1 MKEIKMT
8 PEVKDTSKKYQ
19 ITLKTI
25 FGLEQ
30 VLTEELAELGYS
42 DVTTLNRAVQLRG
55 TMRDVYFLNLHIR
68 CAISILVEIKTFTI
82 RNEQDLFKKCMQID
96 WTNYFTLDKTFA
108 VKGAVFSDLFK
119 HSQFPFLLV
128 KDAIVDTFRNV
139 SGNRPDVNIKTP
151 QVVFDVYI
159 IQDKVTISLN
169 TSGLPLFQRGYREA
183 IGEAPMNEVVA
194 AGLIRMTNWDRKSPF
209 IDPFCGSGTLLIE
222 AAFLATGIP
231 SNIER
236 QHYAFK
242 NFIGYDEQLW
252 EEIYSSAKKHVKE
265 LPCRIVGS
273 DLSDEM
279 VTKTRRNLRG
289 LVFGRFIE
297 TSVQSFEHVKRIED
311 KGVVVT
317 NPPYGLR
324 MGDNIEEMYEQLGS
338 WMKNEMKGYD
348 CWVISGSEEGFK
360 TLGLRPDRKI
370 KVFNGDIECSFRK
383 YSIYDGTKKLHKLV
397 DPEKEGLDTID
408 SEETEEIEQED

>member
-1 MKEIKMT
+1 MT
-8 PEVKDTSKKYQ
+8 AEVKSNSQKYK

-30 VLTEELAELGYS
+30 VLTEELNELGYK
-42 DVTTLNRAVQLRG
+42 DVKTLNRAVQVSG
-55 TMRDVYFLNLHIR
+55 TLRDVYFLNLHTR
-68 CAISILVEIKTFTI
+68 CAISILVEVKNFTI
-82 RNEQDLFKKCMQID
+82 RNEDDLYKKCMQID
-96 WTNYFTLDKTFA
+96 WTKYFTLDKTFA
-108 VKGAVFSDLFK
+108 VKGAVFSEMFK
-119 HSQFPFLLV
+119 HSQYPFLVV
-128 KDAIVDTFRNV
+128 KDAIVDTFRNI
-139 SGNRPDVNIKTP
+139 SGNRPDVNIKNP

-159 IQDKVTISLN
+159 QKDNVTISLN

-242 NFIGYDEQLW
+242 NFNGFDEQLW
-252 EEIYSSAKKHVKE
+252 EEIYNSAIKRVTE

-279 VTKTRRNLRG
+279 ITKARRNLRG

-297 TSVQSFEHVKRIED
+297 TSVQSFEDVKRIGD

-317 NPPYGLR
+317 NPPYGMR
-324 MGDNIEEMYEQLGS
+324 MGENIEEMYEMLGN
-338 WMKNEMKGYD
+338 WMKSEMKGYD
-348 CWVISGSEEGFK
+348 CWVISSSDEGFK
-360 TLGLRPDRKI
+360 TLGLKPDRKI
-370 KVFNGDIECSFRK
+370 KVYNGDIECSFRK

-397 DPEKEGLDTID
+397 DGND
-408 SEETEEIEQED
+408 

>member
-1 MKEIKMT
+1 MRT
-8 PEVKDTSKKYQ
+8 EVKDNSQKYK

-30 VLTEELAELGYS
+30 VLTEELQELGYS
-42 DVTTLNRAVQLRG
+42 EVTTLNRAVQIRG

-82 RNEQDLFKKCMQID
+82 RYEDDLYKKCMQID
-96 WTNYFTLDKTFA
+96 WTDYFTLDKSFA

-119 HSQFPFLLV
+119 HSQYPFLVV
-128 KDAIVDTFRNV
+128 KDAIVDTFRNK

-159 IQDKVTISLN
+159 QQDKVTVSLN

-242 NFIGYDEQLW
+242 NFNGFDEEMW
-252 EEIYSSAKKHVKE
+252 EEIYGAAKKRVTE
-265 LPCRIVGS
+265 LPCRIMGS

-279 VTKTRRNLRG
+279 VIKARRNLRG

-297 TSVQSFEHVKRIED
+297 TSVKSFEEVKRIDEA
-311 KGVVVT
+311 GVVVT
-317 NPPYGLR
+317 NPPYGVR
-324 MGDNIEEMYEQLGS
+324 MGEEIEEMYEQLGS

-348 CWVISGSEEGFK
+348 CWVISASDEGFK
-360 TLGLRPDRKI
+360 TLGLKPDKKI
-370 KVFNGDIECSFRK
+370 KVYNGDIECSFRK
-383 YSIYDGTKKLHKLV
+383 YAIYDGSKKWSKLNPATKS
-397 DPEKEGLDTID
+397 DD
-408 SEETEEIEQED
+408 

>member
-1 MKEIKMT
+1 MT
-8 PEVKDTSKKYQ
+8 TEVKDNSQKFK

-30 VLTEELAELGYS
+30 VLTEELIELGFKE
-42 DVTTLNRAVQLRG
+42 VTTLNRAVQLVG
-55 TMRDVYFLNLHIR
+55 TLRDVYFLNLNVR
-68 CAISILVEIKTFTI
+68 CAISILVEIKTFSI
-82 RNEQDLFKKCMQID
+82 RNEDDLYKKCMQID
-96 WTNYFTLDKTFA
+96 WTKYFTLDKTFA
-108 VKGAVFSDLFK
+108 VKGAVFSDMFK
-119 HSQFPFLLV
+119 HSQYPFLLV

-159 IQDKVTISLN
+159 QKDKVTISLN
-169 TSGLPLFQRGYREA
+169 TSGLPLFQRGYRES

-194 AGLIRMTNWDRKSPF
+194 AGLIRMTGWDRKSPF

-242 NFIGYDEQLW
+242 NFIGFDEKLW
-252 EEIYSSAKKHVKE
+252 EEIYDSAKKRVTE
-265 LPCRIVGS
+265 LPCRIIGS
-273 DLSDEM
+273 DISDEM
-279 VTKTRRNLRG
+279 ITKTRRNLRG

-297 TSVQSFEHVKRIED
+297 TSVQSFEEVKRVGD
-311 KGVVVT
+311 SGVVVT
-317 NPPYGLR
+317 NPPYGVR
-324 MGDNIEEMYEQLGS
+324 MGDEIEEMYETLGS

-348 CWVISGSEEGFK
+348 CWVISASEEGFK

-370 KVFNGDIECSFRK
+370 KVFNGDLECSFRK
-383 YSIYDGTKKLHKLV
+383 YSIYDGTKKLHKLI
-397 DPEKEGLDTID
+397 DPDKAKIETTND
-408 SEETEEIEQED
+408 EEE

>member
-1 MKEIKMT
+1 
-8 PEVKDTSKKYQ
+8 
-19 ITLKTI
+19 
-25 FGLEQ
+25 
-30 VLTEELAELGYS
+30 
-42 DVTTLNRAVQLRG
+42 
-55 TMRDVYFLNLHIR
+55 
-68 CAISILVEIKTFTI
+68 
-82 RNEQDLFKKCMQID
+82 
-96 WTNYFTLDKTFA
+96 
-108 VKGAVFSDLFK
+108 
-119 HSQFPFLLV
+119 
-128 KDAIVDTFRNV
+128 
-139 SGNRPDVNIKTP
+139 
-151 QVVFDVYI
+151 
-159 IQDKVTISLN
+159 
-169 TSGLPLFQRGYREA
+169 
-183 IGEAPMNEVVA
+183 MNEVVA

-297 TSVQSFEHVKRIED
+297 TSVQSFEQVKRIED

-397 DPEKEGLDTID
+397 DSEKEGLDIND
-408 SEETEEIEQED
+408 SEEIEEMD

>member
-1 MKEIKMT
+1 MKEEDKVSSQIFK
-8 PEVKDTSKKYQ
+8 

-30 VLTEELAELGYS
+30 VLAEELVELGYN
-42 DVTTLNRAVQLRG
+42 DVVVLNRAVQTKGSLK
-55 TMRDVYFLNLHIR
+55 DVYFLNLHCR
-68 CAISILVEIKTFTI
+68 CAISILTEVKSFSF
-82 RNEQDLFKKCMQID
+82 RNEEDLYKKCMQID
-96 WTNYFTLDKTFA
+96 WTKFFTLDKTFA

-119 HSQFPFLLV
+119 HSQYPFLLV
-128 KDAIVDTFRNV
+128 KDAIVDTFRNK

-159 IQDKVTISLN
+159 QNANCVISLN
-169 TSGLPLFQRGYREA
+169 TSGLPLFQRGYRQA
-183 IGEAPMNEVVA
+183 TGEAPMNEVVA
-194 AGLIRMTNWDRKSPF
+194 AGLIRMTGWDRKSPF

-242 NFIGYDEQLW
+242 NFIGFDEKLW
-252 EEIYSSAKKHVKE
+252 EEIYDAAKKRVTE
-265 LPCRIVGS
+265 LPCRIIGS

-279 VTKTRRNLRG
+279 ITITRRNLRG

-297 TSVQSFEHVKRIED
+297 TSVQSFENVKRAGD
-311 KGVVVT
+311 KGISVT

-324 MGDNIEEMYEQLGS
+324 MGENLEEMYEELGN

-348 CWVISGSEEGFK
+348 CWVMSGSEEGFK
-360 TLGLRPDRKI
+360 SLGLRPDRKI
-370 KVFNGDIECSFRK
+370 KVYNGDLECSFRK
-383 YSIYDGTKKLHKLV
+383 FAIYDGTKRIHKLQNGA
-397 DPEKEGLDTID
+397 EGLK
-408 SEETEEIEQED
+408 SEELSSDEVISETEVED